1 MQVGEILVAGRNE
14 NYSSHQ
20 ILRRMGRVMA
30 AMDEAARATPGADED
45 FLDAILLR
53 TDYKVNI
60 KP

>member
-1 MQVGEILVAGRNE
+1 MKLHEL
-14 NYSSHQ
+14 
-20 ILRRMGRVMA
+20 L
-30 AMDEAARATPGADED
+30 PGADED

>member
-1 MQVGEILVAGRNE
+1 
-14 NYSSHQ
+14 
-20 ILRRMGRVMA
+20 MA